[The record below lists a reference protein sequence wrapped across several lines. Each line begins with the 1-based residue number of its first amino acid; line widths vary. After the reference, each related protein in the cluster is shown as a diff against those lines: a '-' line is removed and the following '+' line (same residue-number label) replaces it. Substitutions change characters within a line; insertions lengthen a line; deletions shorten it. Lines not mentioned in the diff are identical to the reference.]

1 MMLLIAGSESLP
13 ATVADVGFHYYFVV
27 ERCGQWRE
35 RFARGTQLRFVNKLE
50 VRIISLIE

>member
-1 MMLLIAGSESLP
+1 MLLIAGGESPP

-35 RFARGTQLRFVNKLE
+35 RFARKTQLRSVNKLE